1 MSDSLNAAAEALR
14 GKIDG
19 TGFDGSVK
27 FDMEDEGIIRIVDGQ
42 VTTDDGDAA
51 CTITASMDTFQELF
65 DGDLD
70 PTAAYMTG
78 KIKIDGDLG
87 QAMKLSQILG

>member
-1 MSDSLNAAAEALR
+1 
-14 GKIDG
+14 
-19 TGFDGSVK
+19 
-27 FDMEDEGIIRIVDGQ
+27 
-42 VTTDDGDAA
+42 
-51 CTITASMDTFQELF
+51 MDTFQELF